1 MLNSTV
7 LNHSSNDS
15 TNHAT
20 PRFDPP
26 QKDKAEEL
34 RVYLEMVSSYMA
46 IYPEYADQVAVH
58 AESYFK
64 ERFGS

>member
-1 MLNSTV
+1 M
-7 LNHSSNDS
+7 
-15 TNHAT
+15 
-20 PRFDPP
+20 
-26 QKDKAEEL
+26 QEL

-46 IYPEYADQVAVH
+46 IYPEYAAQVAEH